1 MSLFRDK
8 SCSKLEAQPARA
20 WGFFLGF
27 NSLMPYD
34 SDSDSD
40 FDDSLHVKEAQL
52 LKDIPQEAQS
62 SEYGDESSQEA

>member
-1 MSLFRDK
+1 M
-8 SCSKLEAQPARA
+8 
-20 WGFFLGF
+20 FLGF

-40 FDDSLHVKEAQL
+40 FDDSLHVMEAQL